1 MYTRLWVY
9 RDLILSICLIISV
22 LFFFFIK
29 NWIANKTNTVE
40 NVLYGSDA
48 ACTLQSNE

>member
-9 RDLILSICLIISV
+9 RDLILSICLIISG
-22 LFFFFIK
+22 FFFIK

-48 ACTLQSNE
+48 ACTLQSN

>member
-22 LFFFFIK
+22 FFLIK
-29 NWIANKTNTVE
+29 NWIANKTVE
-40 NVLYGSDA
+40 NVLFGSDA
-48 ACTLQSNE
+48 ACTLQSN